1 MRERTKD
8 TLNVHF
14 GTFETKWLLLLMK
27 TMEKKETH
35 A

>member
-14 GTFETKWLLLLMK
+14 GTFETKLLLLMK